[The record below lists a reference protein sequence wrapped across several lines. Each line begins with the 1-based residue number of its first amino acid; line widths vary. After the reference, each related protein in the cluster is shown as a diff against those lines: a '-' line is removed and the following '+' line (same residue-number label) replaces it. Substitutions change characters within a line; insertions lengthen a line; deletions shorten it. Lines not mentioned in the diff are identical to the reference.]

1 MSSELNTTTIPTST
15 TSPSGLYGIVSMLF
29 GFMISIAEYVVFY
42 IIQEF
47 SSLLG
52 IQTEGKDLN
61 YILDAFNKALDD
73 PTTREKF
80 KLLLGSLG
88 EILIIFLEEMKDPF
102 KTIIYEFIDVGADA
116 AHKIVKKIVDIILN
130 AIGIIP
136 GAGEIL
142 EAIRTIDDVVIQVQA
157 LIRMFIQFSS
167 VFIKFFGNSFTSV
180 LNIKNRVDQVTN
192 KIHDQLNK
200 INALTTLPSSTAE
213 IKNQLNEKIKNMSSS
228 LPSAQNI
235 LKSATDSASNAI
247 VSAATGATTAA
258 LATGAAEPAAEPTA
272 EPTAEEPEAEL
283 KLPSVPTTE
292 SSSSRSTTNPEA
304 VSVGGGGFIN
314 VKKNI
319 QLISNRIRKT
329 IKSFL
334 NNNEKNEK
342 KNEKYKKTKTRKQ
355 RKYIKRY

>member
-1 MSSELNTTTIPTST
+1 MSSEINTTTT
-15 TSPSGLYGIVSMLF
+15 TKEINNNNNNTETTTPSGLYGIVSMLF

-73 PTTREKF
+73 PITREKF

-88 EILIIFLEEMKDPF
+88 EILIIFLEEMKEPF
-102 KTIIYEFIDVGADA
+102 KTIIYEFIDVGAEA
-116 AHKIVKKIVDIILN
+116 AHKIVKKLVDIILN

-157 LIRMFIQFSS
+157 LIRMVIQFSS
-167 VFIKFFGNSFTSV
+167 VFTKFFGNSFTSV

-192 KIHDQLNK
+192 KIHQQLNK
-200 INALTTLPSSTAE
+200 INTLTTLPSSTTE
-213 IKNQLNEKIKNMSSS
+213 IKNQLNQKVKNMSSY

-247 VSAATGATTAA
+247 TTAASSAITTA
-258 LATGAAEPAAEPTA
+258 LATGAEPAATAMAEPAAT
-272 EPTAEEPEAEL
+272 EL
-283 KLPSVPTTE
+283 NLPNVTTTE
-292 SSSSRSTTNPEA
+292 PSSSRYTNQQNPQA
-304 VSVGGGGFIN
+304 VSVGGSGFIN

-319 QLISNRIRKT
+319 LTISNRIRKT
-329 IKSFL
+329 IKTFL
-334 NNNEKNEK
+334 NNEKNTKNIRK
-342 KNEKYKKTKTRKQ
+342 KKPKTRKQ
-355 RKYIKRY
+355 LKS

>member
-15 TSPSGLYGIVSMLF
+15 TPPSGLYGIVSMLF
-29 GFMISIAEYVVFY
+29 GFMISIAEYVIFY

-73 PTTREKF
+73 PITREKF
-80 KLLLGSLG
+80 KILLGSLG
-88 EILIIFLEEMKDPF
+88 EMLIIFLEEMKDPF
-102 KTIIYEFIDVGADA
+102 KTIIYEFIDVGSDA
-116 AHKIVKKIVDIILN
+116 ADKIVKKLVGILLN

-142 EAIRTIDDVVIQVQA
+142 EAIRTVDDVVIQVQS

-180 LNIKNRVDQVTN
+180 LNIKNRVEKVTN
-192 KIHDQLNK
+192 KIHDQLKK
-200 INALTTLPSSTAE
+200 INALTTLPSSTTE
-213 IKNQLNEKIKNMSSS
+213 IKNQLNEKIKNISSS
-228 LPSAQNI
+228 IPSAQNI
-235 LKSATDSASNAI
+235 LKSATDSASSAI
-247 VSAATGATTAA
+247 LTAATGATGATAD
-258 LATGAAEPAAEPTA
+258 LQ
-272 EPTAEEPEAEL
+272 
-283 KLPSVPTTE
+283 LPSVPTTE
-292 SSSSRSTTNPEA
+292 PSSSLSTNSEA

-319 QLISNRIRKT
+319 LTISNRIRKT
-329 IKSFL
+329 IKTFL

-355 RKYIKRY
+355 RKYLKH

>member
-1 MSSELNTTTIPTST
+1 MSSELNTTTT
-15 TSPSGLYGIVSMLF
+15 TKEINNNNNNTETTTPSGLYGIVSMLF

-52 IQTEGKDLN
+52 IQPEGKDLN

-73 PTTREKF
+73 PITREKF

-88 EILIIFLEEMKDPF
+88 EILIIFLEEMKEPF
-102 KTIIYEFIDVGADA
+102 KTIIYEFIDVGAEA
-116 AHKIVKKIVDIILN
+116 AHKIVKKLVDIILN

-157 LIRMFIQFSS
+157 LIRMVIQFSS
-167 VFIKFFGNSFTSV
+167 VFTKFFGNSFTSV

-192 KIHDQLNK
+192 KIHQQLNK
-200 INALTTLPSSTAE
+200 INTLTTLPSSTTE
-213 IKNQLNEKIKNMSSS
+213 IKNQLNEKVKNMSSY

-247 VSAATGATTAA
+247 TTAASSAITTA
-258 LATGAAEPAAEPTA
+258 LATGAEPAATA
-272 EPTAEEPEAEL
+272 QPAATEL
-283 KLPSVPTTE
+283 NLPNVPTTE
-292 SSSSRSTTNPEA
+292 PSSSRYTNQQNPQA
-304 VSVGGGGFIN
+304 VSVGGSGFIN

-319 QLISNRIRKT
+319 LTISNRIRKT

-334 NNNEKNEK
+334 NSE
-342 KNEKYKKTKTRKQ
+342 KNEKYKKNKTRKY
-355 RKYIKRY
+355 RKYIKR

>member
-15 TSPSGLYGIVSMLF
+15 TPPSGLYGIVSMLF

-52 IQTEGKDLN
+52 IETEGKDLN

-73 PTTREKF
+73 PITREKF

-116 AHKIVKKIVDIILN
+116 AHKLVKKIVDIILN

-235 LKSATDSASNAI
+235 LKSVTDSASNAI
-247 VSAATGATTAA
+247 VSAATGAATSA
-258 LATGAAEPAAEPTA
+258 LATTA
-272 EPTAEEPEAEL
+272 EPSTAEEPAEEPAAEL

-292 SSSSRSTTNPEA
+292 PSSSRSTSNPEA
-304 VSVGGGGFIN
+304 VSVGGGGFMN

-319 QLISNRIRKT
+319 LTISNRIRKT
-329 IKSFL
+329 IKTFL

-355 RKYIKRY
+355 RKYLKRY